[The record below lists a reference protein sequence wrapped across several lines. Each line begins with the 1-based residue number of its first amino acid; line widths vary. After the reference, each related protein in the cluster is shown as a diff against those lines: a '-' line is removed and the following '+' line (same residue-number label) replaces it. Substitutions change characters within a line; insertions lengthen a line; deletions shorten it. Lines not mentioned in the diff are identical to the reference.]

1 MKYNYPLYSS
11 VVKYTDIRHF
21 ISDVPTRFGDKI
33 ALSYRTMPHD
43 KEAVRVTY
51 STFAED
57 VRALGTELLAR
68 GLYGKHLALIGALS
82 YEWVCVYFATLAC
95 GIVLVPLDK
104 EWTAEDLSA
113 TVSCAE
119 CAYLVCDSNIEG
131 KVEVICKDN
140 NLPTPTYTSHKTG
153 ETISQLIASG
163 KERIAA
169 GDTSFDTVK
178 IDPTKLALLV
188 FTSGTTGQ
196 GKGVMLNQQAILAND
211 YYGLQIITAQGKTI
225 AVLPPHHTF
234 GSTVGLFMVLTL
246 GAEIYISSGL
256 KYIPRELQQEQPNF
270 LVMVPLFLETFH
282 RRIWASIKEKGK
294 EKLVRRM
301 MKLSNAL
308 RKVGI
313 DLRRKFFGQVLSAF
327 GGKVTMAVCG
337 GAPLNPEVANDF
349 DAFGV
354 AVQNGYGITECAP
367 LIAANRNKG
376 YDPTSVG
383 MLVPCDELKF
393 VDVADDGEGEICV
406 KGPNVMMGYWKNEE
420 ATREAIDE
428 DGFFH
433 TGDFGRQ
440 DKYGRLF
447 ITGRKKNLIILSN
460 GKNVYPEEIETAISI
475 ATPGI
480 TDIVVYEGESE
491 RGIAYNTVVAEIHPD
506 FDYFQAQNIP
516 EDQIEAYFHQHVENY
531 NRTAVPYKK
540 IGMVRIR
547 QEAFP
552 KNTLRKIVRFKINKQ
567 IP

>member
-1 MKYNYPLYSS
+1 MKYHYPLYPS
-11 VVKYTDIRHF
+11 VTKYTDIRHF
-21 ISDVPTRFGDKI
+21 ISDIPTRFGDKI
-33 ALSYRTMPHD
+33 ALSYRPMPHD

-51 STFAED
+51 AAFAED

-68 GLYGKHLALIGALS
+68 GMYGKHLALIGGLS
-82 YEWVCVYFATLAC
+82 YEWVCVYFAALSC

-113 TVSCAE
+113 TVSTAE
-119 CAYLVCDSNIEG
+119 CSLLVCDSNIVS
-131 KVEVICKDN
+131 KADLICKNN
-140 NLPTPTYTSHKTG
+140 NLPTPIYLTHKT
-153 ETISQLIASG
+153 EEAIATLIASG

-169 GDTSFDTVK
+169 GDTSFDTVE
-178 IDPTKLALLV
+178 IDPTKLATLV

-196 GKGVMLNQQAILAND
+196 GKGVMLNQQALLAND
-211 YYGLQIITAQGKTI
+211 YYGLQLITAKGKTL

-234 GSTVGLFMVLTL
+234 GSTVGLFMILTL
-246 GAEIYISSGL
+246 GAELYISSGL
-256 KYIPRELQQEQPNF
+256 KYVPRELQNEKPDF
-270 LVMVPLFLETFH
+270 LVIVPLFLETFH
-282 RRIWASIKEKGK
+282 RRVWASVKEKGK

-301 MKLSNAL
+301 MKVSNAL

-313 DLRRKFFGQVLSAF
+313 DLRKKFFGQILSAF
-327 GGKVTMAVCG
+327 GGNVTMAVCG

-367 LIAANRNKG
+367 LIAVNRNKG
-376 YDPTSVG
+376 YDPTCVG
-383 MLVPCDELKF
+383 MVIPCDEIKF
-393 VDVADDGEGEICV
+393 IDVGEDGEGEICV

-433 TGDFGRQ
+433 TGDFGKQ
-440 DKYGRLF
+440 DRYGRLF

-460 GKNVYPEEIETAISI
+460 GKNVYPEEIETAI
-475 ATPGI
+475 AVTTPGI
-480 TDIVVYEGESE
+480 TDIVVYEGESA
-491 RGIAYNTVVAEIHPD
+491 RGISYNTVVAEIHPD
-506 FDYFQAQNIP
+506 FDWCKAQNIP
-516 EDQIEAYFHQHVENY
+516 EDLIEAYFHDHVENY